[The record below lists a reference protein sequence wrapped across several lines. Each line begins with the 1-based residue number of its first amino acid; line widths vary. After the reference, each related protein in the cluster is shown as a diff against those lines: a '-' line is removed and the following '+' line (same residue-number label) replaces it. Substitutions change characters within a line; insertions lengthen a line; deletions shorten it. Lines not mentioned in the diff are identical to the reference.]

1 MYFRHGGEDF
11 FQMGKAGTYLQA
23 EGREPTEGR
32 KLLECGPLGNGL
44 VRFKRRPSLSLRRV
58 GVGRGGG

>member
-1 MYFRHGGEDF
+1 
-11 FQMGKAGTYLQA
+11 MGKAGTYLQA